1 MERWRRSGELPVKGE
16 THCAT
21 GVLVPMDGWGVG
33 LSTLQRS
40 LPRPFLQDLPTPIR
54 GSGPI
59 EPSHVTVW
67 ASRCREL
74 SPAAERSVLGCS
86 HIIPSA
92 NSTADASCGR
102 YWFLRSNHMIAC
114 SRCCFERVARKP
126 AIMIV
131 MTPAHCQ
138 IVNVPLKRMN
148 SPMHT
153 SGRLRRLRF

>member
-1 MERWRRSGELPVKGE
+1 MKRETRS
-16 THCAT
+16 AT
-21 GVLVPMDGWGVG
+21 RVLAPMDGWGVG
-33 LSTLQRS
+33 LSPLQRS
-40 LPRPFLQDLPTPIR
+40 LPRHFLQDLPKPI
-54 GSGPI
+54 GWSCPT
-59 EPSHVTVW
+59 EPSQVTVW

-74 SPAAERSVLGCS
+74 SPAAERSGLDCH
-86 HIIPSA
+86 HIIHSA
-92 NSTADASCGR
+92 NPTADASCGR
-102 YWFLRSNHMIAC
+102 YWFLGSNHMIAC

-138 IVNVPLKRMN
+138 IVTVPLKRMT